1 MGGVMGAIGQYWWL
15 IFVFGGTIGGVARG
29 VSAWNER
36 RAQRSLEKYRIKQE
50 AKVAVAKAQSK
61 GRIDTE
67 SVKREY
73 QRAVAEHR
81 KVDDRWFAYE
91 TNLSTLLDYPML
103 IDMREPLTADFHR
116 ARSRA
121 ELLRPSHDDEASPS
135 AVEHYRDAVHAYVS
149 ALEVAEKEA
158 RRRKRGDFD
167 QAEQE
172 RLARAQRLLNLASD
186 DAASPQERQQAYAR
200 ARRELD
206 GLIELPVAGAAEL
219 EHRLRAALNGPP
231 APDSSPPN
239 P

>member
-1 MGGVMGAIGQYWWL
+1 MGIVGEIGQYWWL

-36 RAQRSLEKYRIKQE
+36 RAQRSLERYRIKQE
-50 AKVAVAKAQSK
+50 AKVAVAQARGL
-61 GRIDTE
+61 GRVDVE
-67 SVKREY
+67 SVKREFT
-73 QRAVAEHR
+73 RAVADHQS
-81 KVDDRWFAYE
+81 VDDRWFAYE
-91 TNLSTLLDYPML
+91 TDLSTLLDYPML
-103 IDMREPLTADFHR
+103 IDMREPLTAEFHR

-121 ELLRPSHDDEASPS
+121 ELLRPSRDDESS
-135 AVEHYRDAVHAYVS
+135 STAVEQYRDGVHAYHA

-158 RRRKRGDFD
+158 HRRKRGDFD

-172 RLARAQRLLNLASD
+172 RLARAQRLLNLAGD

-219 EHRLRAALNGPP
+219 EQKLRAALERP
-231 APDSSPPN
+231 ATPDS
-239 P
+239 